1 MGVREDQSFPQ
12 FSKLPP
18 ELRDHI
24 WSYTFPEPRVYEVL
38 DVPCSALP
46 QRTPSGRLMFADSRT
61 EPPPAIGMVC
71 CDARQAV
78 LRRYRP
84 LVLAGTL
91 KYIDLSRDIIFL
103 DSYLQVKRLLKVV
116 RLLGQIE
123 LVRKT
128 ATNLA
133 LGTSWGFYSGLHLR
147 LFHKSV
153 RTQEN
158 MAKLLGHVAKFRRLK
173 TIILVVYQQSVFR
186 PRGKWPDRSSLHW
199 QHHNLCQFYRAN
211 FNVKY
216 DLENYL
222 LRRPCQSRLALHDS
236 SADRSNDVLLPGR
249 PPKQYTHGPQP
260 SLYQVRELRENF
272 DYWIQKLL
280 QDGTLGDLAPPGLET
295 ATLTW
300 VYKEE
305 MGTSCC

>member
-1 MGVREDQSFPQ
+1 
-12 FSKLPP
+12 
-18 ELRDHI
+18 
-24 WSYTFPEPRVYEVL
+24 
-38 DVPCSALP
+38 
-46 QRTPSGRLMFADSRT
+46 MFADVRT

-71 CDARQAV
+71 RDARQAV
-78 LRRYRP
+78 LGRYKP
-84 LVLAGTL
+84 LVLSGTL
-91 KYIDLSRDIIFL
+91 KYVDLSRDIILL

-128 ATNLA
+128 AKNLA
-133 LGTSWGFYSGLHLR
+133 LGTSWGFYSGLR

-158 MAKLLGHVAKFRRLK
+158 MAKLLRHVAKFRRLK
-173 TIILVVYQQSVFR
+173 TIILVVYQRSVFSLH
-186 PRGKWPDRSSLHW
+186 GKWPDRASLHW
-199 QHHNLCQFYRAN
+199 PHHNLHQSYRAN
-211 FNVKY
+211 FNVNC

-222 LRRPCQSRLALHDS
+222 LRRPCHSRLALYDPS
-236 SADRSNDVLLPGR
+236 VDKPSDVLLPGR

-260 SLYQVRELRENF
+260 SGHQVQELRENF
-272 DYWIQKLL
+272 DYWLRKLL

-300 VYKEE
+300 IYKGD

>member
-1 MGVREDQSFPQ
+1 M
-12 FSKLPP
+12 
-18 ELRDHI
+18 
-24 WSYTFPEPRVYEVL
+24 FPEPRVYEVL
-38 DVPCSALP
+38 DVPCSAQTP
-46 QRTPSGRLMFADSRT
+46 RTPSSRLMFADVRT

-71 CDARQAV
+71 RDARQAV
-78 LRRYRP
+78 LGHYKP
-84 LVLAGTL
+84 LVLSGTL
-91 KYIDLSRDIIFL
+91 KYVDLSRDTILL

-173 TIILVVYQQSVFR
+173 TIILVVYQRSVFSL
-186 PRGKWPDRSSLHW
+186 RGKWPDRSSLHW
-199 QHHNLCQFYRAN
+199 QHHNLYQSYRAN

-222 LRRPCQSRLALHDS
+222 LRRPCHSRLTLYDPGAEK
-236 SADRSNDVLLPGR
+236 SNDVLVPGR

-260 SLYQVRELRENF
+260 SGCQVRELRENF
-272 DYWIQKLL
+272 DYWVQKLF

-295 ATLTW
+295 ASLTW
-300 VYKEE
+300 IYK
-305 MGTSCC
+305 GDIGASCC